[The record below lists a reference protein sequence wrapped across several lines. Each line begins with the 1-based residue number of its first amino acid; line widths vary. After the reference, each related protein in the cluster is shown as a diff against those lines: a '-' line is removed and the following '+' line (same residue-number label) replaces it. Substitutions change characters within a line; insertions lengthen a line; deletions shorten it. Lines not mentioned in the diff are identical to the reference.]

1 MVLPC
6 GHSTTVPCHNVETAR
21 SRRELCRQ
29 VVEVEMPWCGHT
41 IKVGGCMEGKKERD
55 TRWGVEWEALPEAQG
70 VGLHGGWCLDQC
82 RVGGGGVSSQSNKGC

>member
-6 GHSTTVPCHNVETAR
+6 GHSTTVPCHNVEIAR

-41 IKVGGCMEGKKERD
+41 IKVGGSTEGKEQRD
-55 TRWGVEWEALPEAQG
+55 AP
-70 VGLHGGWCLDQC
+70 
-82 RVGGGGVSSQSNKGC
+82 